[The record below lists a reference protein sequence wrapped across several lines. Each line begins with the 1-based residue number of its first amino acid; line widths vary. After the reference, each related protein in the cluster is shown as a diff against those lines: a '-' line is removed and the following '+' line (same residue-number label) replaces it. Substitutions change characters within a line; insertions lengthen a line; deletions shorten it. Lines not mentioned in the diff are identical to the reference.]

1 MALHTKSIS
10 IKEIKNKLQVNLSDD
25 LTNRQGCF
33 KKCISANA
41 RIII

>member
-10 IKEIKNKLQVNLSDD
+10 IKLLKYKLQVYLSDD

-41 RIII
+41 RVII